1 MLVWHC
7 TSKLNVVISVKVNN
21 ARYGVGNRESDGECI
36 CKTVK
41 NKSKN
46 CEICCGKRLSK
57 SQQTGSRTILLS
69 LKTICFIQHKSESE

>member
-46 CEICCGKRLSK
+46 FDEN
-57 SQQTGSRTILLS
+57 
-69 LKTICFIQHKSESE
+69 ESVSMLFFWRAQRHL